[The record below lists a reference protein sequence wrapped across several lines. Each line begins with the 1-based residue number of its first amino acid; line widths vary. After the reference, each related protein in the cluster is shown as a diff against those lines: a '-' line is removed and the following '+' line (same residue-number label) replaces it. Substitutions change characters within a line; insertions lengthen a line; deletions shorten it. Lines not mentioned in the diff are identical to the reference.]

1 MTLWTSLEPASTTVD
16 PGGGTTVRL
25 RVRNTGDVVDEY
37 RFEPVGDLAPW
48 TRVEPQSL
56 RLYPGTTGTVE
67 VSFAVPRT
75 PDAVAGPHPYA
86 VRITPTEHPEATAV
100 PEGNVTVTPFTEV
113 RAELVPPVVKGRLRG
128 RPKLA
133 VDNLGNT
140 KVTASIG
147 GSDNGDQLSFDLDP
161 GNVQIEPG
169 RAVFVKARLKPR
181 EIIWF
186 GSKQERPYTLAVQR
200 SGVDPLGVEG
210 KFVQRGFLPG
220 WLATV
225 LAMTVALAVAF
236 VVIWLTYKP
245 DVRSLATEQMAQAEA
260 GAIPVPSP
268 ALSAP
273 AALPSAEPSTEV
285 KAPEQEEPAD
295 TGDSA
300 GAGSEEQEEPSGG
313 GQEKEEDE
321 PAVLVGDLIVG
332 EGSKRC
338 ITVPL
343 KKGKAQD
350 GTALVLQDC
359 DPEAANQR
367 WDFRGDGTVR
377 SMDMCMDV
385 AWGSVEEGALIQL
398 ARCSGNPA
406 QTFVTSAEGYLVN
419 PQSEKCVDA
428 MWSGTAN
435 GTGLHL
441 WKPGGTP
448 NQKWQRQSV

>member
-1 MTLWTSLEPASTTVD
+1 
-16 PGGGTTVRL
+16 
-25 RVRNTGDVVDEY
+25 
-37 RFEPVGDLAPW
+37 
-48 TRVEPQSL
+48 
-56 RLYPGTTGTVE
+56 
-67 VSFAVPRT
+67 
-75 PDAVAGPHPYA
+75 
-86 VRITPTEHPEATAV
+86 
-100 PEGNVTVTPFTEV
+100 
-113 RAELVPPVVKGRLRG
+113 
-128 RPKLA
+128 
-133 VDNLGNT
+133 
-140 KVTASIG
+140 
-147 GSDNGDQLSFDLDP
+147 
-161 GNVQIEPG
+161 
-169 RAVFVKARLKPR
+169 
-181 EIIWF
+181 
-186 GSKQERPYTLAVQR
+186 
-200 SGVDPLGVEG
+200 
-210 KFVQRGFLPG
+210 
-220 WLATV
+220 
-225 LAMTVALAVAF
+225 

-260 GAIPVPSP
+260 GAIPAPSP

-273 AALPSAEPSTEV
+273 AALPSAAPSQEE
-285 KAPEQEEPAD
+285 KAPEQEKPAD

-300 GAGSEEQEEPSGG
+300 GAGSEEEEQSGG

-321 PAVLVGDLIVG
+321 PAALVGDLIVG
-332 EGSKRC
+332 EGSNRC

-406 QTFVTSAEGYLVN
+406 QTFVTSAESYLVN

>member
-16 PGGGTTVRL
+16 PGGGATVRL

-48 TRVEPQSL
+48 ARVEPQVL

-140 KVTASIG
+140 KVTASLS
-147 GSDNGDQLSFDLDP
+147 GSDNGDQLSYDLDP

-169 RAVFVKARLKPR
+169 RAVFVKTRLKPR

-200 SGVDPLGVEG
+200 SGVDPLEVEG

-225 LAMTVALAVAF
+225 LGMTLALAVAF

-245 DVRSLATEQMAQAEA
+245 DVRSLATEQLAQAEA

-273 AALPSAEPSTEV
+273 AALPSAGPSQEAE
-285 KAPEQEEPAD
+285 APEKEKPAD
-295 TGDSA
+295 TGNSD
-300 GAGSEEQEEPSGG
+300 GAGSEKEEESSGDG
-313 GQEKEEDE
+313 GQEKKEEV
-321 PAVLVGDLIVG
+321 ALVGDLIVG
-332 EGSKRC
+332 NGSDRC
-338 ITVPL
+338 VTVPL
-343 KKGKAQD
+343 KKGKAED
-350 GTALVLQDC
+350 GTGLVLQDC

-385 AWGSVEEGALIQL
+385 AWASKDDGALIQL

-406 QTFVTSAEGYLVN
+406 QTFVTSGEQYLVN
-419 PQSEKCVDA
+419 PQSLKCVDA

-441 WKPGGTP
+441 WTCGDTP
-448 NQKWQRQSV
+448 NQKWQRRTA